1 MVSDGLCSRLQRLQL
16 FTLWHAFSNFLE
28 ARLPLVTVSINDRLL
43 DHLFGIFE
51 TVKVA
56 REDAFEW
63 LKHLERRRLF
73 AMFVVILGRA
83 CVKLLQQVK
92 ELAQVFLCLSIN

>member
-28 ARLPLVTVSINDRLL
+28 ARLPLVTVSINDRFL

-73 AMFVVILGRA
+73 AMVVVILGRT
-83 CVKLLQQVK
+83 CVKLLQRVK
-92 ELAQVFLCLSIN
+92 ELDQVFLCLSID